1 MLESTTN
8 MTVNIS
14 RNVLVEIAEKLK
26 GIAWDDFTRAEHNI
40 INILILNGIVQLMIN
55 DNGQPAIT
63 IIR

>member
-1 MLESTTN
+1 MSES
-8 MTVNIS
+8 IS

-26 GIAWDDFTRAEHNI
+26 GIAWDDYMKAEHDI